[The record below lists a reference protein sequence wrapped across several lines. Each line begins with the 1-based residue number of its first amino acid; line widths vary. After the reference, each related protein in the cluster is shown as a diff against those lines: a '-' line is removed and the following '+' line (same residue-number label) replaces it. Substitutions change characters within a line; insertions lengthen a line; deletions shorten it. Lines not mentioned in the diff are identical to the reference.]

1 MNTVD
6 IVISVILLF
15 GLIRGYIKGL
25 FIEITSLVGL
35 VLGIYGAIHFSY
47 FLSNILKSRVD
58 WDASMIQII
67 AFTGTFLIILLAL
80 IFIGKTLTKIAET
93 ASLGLF
99 NKMLGALFGILKY
112 ALILSIVFIVY
123 DKINSSLK
131 FVNKKEVNQSV
142 LYDPV
147 KNFAPALFPKLV
159 KVIEEDK
166 TK

>member
-1 MNTVD
+1 MNSVD
-6 IVISVILLF
+6 VVIAVIFLF
-15 GLIRGYIKGL
+15 GMIRGYTKGL

-58 WDASMIQII
+58 WDVSMIQIV
-67 AFTGTFLIILLAL
+67 AFAGTFLIILFAL

-99 NKMLGALFGILKY
+99 NKILGALFGILKY
-112 ALILSIVFIVY
+112 TLILSIVFIIY

-131 FVNKKEVNQSV
+131 FVSKKEVSQSV

-159 KVIEEDK
+159 KVVEEDK